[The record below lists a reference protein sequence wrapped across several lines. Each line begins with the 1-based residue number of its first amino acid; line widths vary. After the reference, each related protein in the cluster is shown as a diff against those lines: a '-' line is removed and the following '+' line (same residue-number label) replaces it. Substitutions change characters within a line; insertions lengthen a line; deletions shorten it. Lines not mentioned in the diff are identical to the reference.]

1 MTNGRL
7 KLASTVLVGL
17 VGVVLILAGSLK
29 LIGVGAEDMVEG
41 LEKAGLIQH
50 MTLIS
55 ITAII
60 CGVLLLVPLTRKI
73 GILAASAYWGGAIVA
88 HLTYD
93 DSVIMPASFQA
104 ILWIG
109 ALLGSSEFRSRFPTS
124 KRDNE

>member
-1 MTNGRL
+1 M
-7 KLASTVLVGL
+7 ASTVLVGL